1 MCPWVIT
8 MVRALGLKW
17 GAGEAYV
24 EIGGFA
30 SMQLRR
36 GLKAN
41 AQGTSSTRAGL
52 LVSDATVVES
62 GMMAAADG
70 R

>member
-24 EIGGFA
+24 EIGDKAGNDVRYG
-30 SMQLRR
+30 SMLADAI
-36 GLKAN
+36 L
-41 AQGTSSTRAGL
+41 SS
-52 LVSDATVVES
+52 
-62 GMMAAADG
+62 
-70 R
+70 